1 MVKQARKL
9 PFSCVSLPSPLERS
23 FPTLAVIRVG
33 LQSSIIP
40 KMETTI
46 SSDLTGSVPSFQILS
61 HYYNLLSAF
70 LVAYLLLP

>member
-23 FPTLAVIRVG
+23 SPTLAVIRVG

-46 SSDLTGSVPSFQILS
+46 SSDLTGSEPSF
-61 HYYNLLSAF
+61 
-70 LVAYLLLP
+70 